1 MQSDHDKLPDS
12 QRNDPFEA
20 IERVNRALRELGR
33 LIASDSFAAS
43 FQSLGGY
50 RTALLA
56 RIVELNK
63 PSVPKSAP
71 EPPPTVEWRCA
82 GGCDHRCR
90 HE

>member
-1 MQSDHDKLPDS
+1 MQSDQDKLPTT
-12 QRNDPFEA
+12 QHNDPFA
-20 IERVNRALRELGR
+20 AMERVNRALQELGR

-50 RTALLA
+50 RSALLA

-63 PSVPKSAP
+63 PPVPKPTP
-71 EPPPTVEWRCA
+71 EPPATVEWRCA